1 MPRRRRRLWAR
12 SSAGCCLQRSWRQRR
27 YRPALPP
34 RPAPRG
40 RTRGRPATRSPW
52 RGGSV
57 FAAWSSAAV
66 LGVGE
71 CRAVVKPAEEQGR
84 VHVALGLPFLGNGGH
99 SFPSL
104 IAVLRQAASPRA
116 GWDCCT
122 ARPGSIDPA
131 SIDHDV
137 TAARYVTV
145 GFGLGFG
152 LGLGLGRRLIAFSRR
167 SGTAACYA
175 EQCRAADCLGRLGGA
190 SAGGVAPGR
199 WQGQPGT
206 SSRHSTPPRTGKH
219 GNVNTN
225 VNTPKQTG
233 IQTNIPPDTGH
244 GVRRQ
249 AYCAPNPAPIP
260 AAQPR
265 LGRKKSILACLRPAH
280 DVPARGKV
288 RC

>member
-1 MPRRRRRLWAR
+1 M
-12 SSAGCCLQRSWRQRR
+12 
-27 YRPALPP
+27 
-34 RPAPRG
+34 
-40 RTRGRPATRSPW
+40 
-52 RGGSV
+52 